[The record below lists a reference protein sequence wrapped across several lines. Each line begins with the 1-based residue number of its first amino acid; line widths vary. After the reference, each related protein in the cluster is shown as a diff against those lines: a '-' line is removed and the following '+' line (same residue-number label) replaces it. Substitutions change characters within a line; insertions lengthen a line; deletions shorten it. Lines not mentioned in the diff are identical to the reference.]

1 MAALGLQIAF
11 IAGLMY
17 TGVGLLRLGWITNF
31 LSHTVVSGF
40 MSGACITIA
49 LSQVGW
55 LAVDWGRKVG
65 FLLCFFSHGSK
76 SGTCTVFPD
85 ALPQLHCHLGEH
97 WLRCEPIPWLFPTQ
111 RSRILISLRIALIL
125 APIGQ
130 PSIYT

>member
-49 LSQVGW
+49 LSQVVW
-55 LAVDWGRKVG
+55 LWAGAGKAG
-65 FLLCFFSHGSK
+65 
-76 SGTCTVFPD
+76 
-85 ALPQLHCHLGEH
+85 
-97 WLRCEPIPWLFPTQ
+97 LFP
-111 RSRILISLRIALIL
+111 SFLG
-125 APIGQ
+125 GQ
-130 PSIYT
+130 AAAHTHCPLPCRLP